1 VRGAPANLL
10 VFHFFTRMLFKF
22 DPTCHHN
29 SRHLLSTA
37 PIKNSPSHLTQI
49 PQPHTTHSKKIPFT
63 KDPPD
68 WLGLGIRI
76 FPNILLPFFL
86 PLPPS
91 ISSCTFPRQ
100 LAQLIVN
107 AGGVGALVDYVA
119 STRGPARLPGIM
131 TLARAPPWPRSFRF
145 VSSSFFLCSCFFSPR
160 GNCFFT
166 LR

>member
-1 VRGAPANLL
+1 MRGAPAKL
-10 VFHFFTRMLFKF
+10 VFHFVTRMLFKF
-22 DPTCHHN
+22 HPTCHHN

-37 PIKNSPSHLTQI
+37 PIKNPPSHLTQV
-49 PQPHTTHSKKIPFT
+49 PQSHTAHSKKIPFT

-68 WLGLGIRI
+68 WLGLELRRVPK
-76 FPNILLPFFL
+76 FLLPFFL
-86 PLPPS
+86 PLSPS
-91 ISSCTFPRQ
+91 ISSFPFPRQ

-131 TLARAPPWPRSFRF
+131 TLARAPPWPRSFGF
-145 VSSSFFLCSCFFSPR
+145 VSKSFSNIRFFSPR

-166 LR
+166 VR